1 MTSSSSSLSSSQ
13 VEIHEDFMQDCM
25 NRLQA
30 MYDTVCA
37 LQKNKMTVLESEDD
51 KTDLQQDTV
60 LAQIQMEAN
69 RMIRILTVL
78 KVYIAECDEAYTEER
93 AILPLHRL
101 AVIYHNLF
109 SLNIADWYKLWLI
122 DFACLDKNKKFH
134 SDVYPLVHSFIDLN
148 KIFATSS
155 LITEWEFQ
163 LLNRALNNSSL
174 VCRLHSRTHIR
185 R

>member
-1 MTSSSSSLSSSQ
+1 
-13 VEIHEDFMQDCM
+13 MQDCM

-109 SLNIADWYKLWLI
+109 SLNIADWYKL
-122 DFACLDKNKKFH
+122 
-134 SDVYPLVHSFIDLN
+134 
-148 KIFATSS
+148 
-155 LITEWEFQ
+155 
-163 LLNRALNNSSL
+163 
-174 VCRLHSRTHIR
+174 
-185 R
+185 

>member
-1 MTSSSSSLSSSQ
+1 
-13 VEIHEDFMQDCM
+13 MQDCM

-37 LQKNKMTVLESEDD
+37 LQKNKTTGLESEDD
-51 KTDLQQDTV
+51 KTDLKQDTL

-101 AVIYHNLF
+101 AANYHNLF
-109 SLNIADWYKLWLI
+109 
-122 DFACLDKNKKFH
+122 
-134 SDVYPLVHSFIDLN
+134 
-148 KIFATSS
+148 
-155 LITEWEFQ
+155 
-163 LLNRALNNSSL
+163 LLNGYVS
-174 VCRLHSRTHIR
+174 
-185 R
+185 